1 MNFLKS
7 GLRRDILE
15 NDRAFTLLEVM
26 IAISIIAVA
35 LVTLLGSQS
44 RSLSHA
50 AEAQFNVVAPMLAA
64 LKLAE
69 IERKV
74 VDAENSEGDFDEDF
88 PGYSWKMAIEEAAF
102 DKIKALAGLDPP
114 LQKLELTVSW
124 DGAPYRY
131 SLLYYG
137 RWRE

>member
-1 MNFLKS
+1 MSCAKLCPS
-7 GLRRDILE
+7 RYLGE
-15 NDRAFTLLEVM
+15 NHWAFTLLEVM
-26 IAISIIAVA
+26 IAMSIIAIA

-50 AEAQFNVVAPMLAA
+50 TEAQFNVMAPMLAA

-69 IERKV
+69 VERKV

-88 PGYSWKMAIEEAAF
+88 PGYSWKMEIEEAAF
-102 DKIKALAGLDPP
+102 EKTKALAGLDPP
-114 LQKLELTVSW
+114 LQKLELTVSLS
-124 DGAPYRY
+124 GAPYRY

-137 RWRE
+137 RWQE

>member
-1 MNFLKS
+1 M
-7 GLRRDILE
+7 
-15 NDRAFTLLEVM
+15 
-26 IAISIIAVA
+26 SIIAVA

-44 RSLSHA
+44 KSLSHA
-50 AEAQFNVVAPMLAA
+50 AEAQFNIVAPMLAA

-69 IERKV
+69 VERKV

-88 PGYSWKMAIEEAAF
+88 PGYTWKMAVEEAAF
-102 DKIKALAGLDPP
+102 EKTKVLAGLDPP

-124 DGAPYRY
+124 SGTPYRY

-137 RWRE
+137 RWQE

>member
-1 MNFLKS
+1 
-7 GLRRDILE
+7 
-15 NDRAFTLLEVM
+15 M
-26 IAISIIAVA
+26 IAISIIAFA

-50 AEAQFNVVAPMLAA
+50 AEAQFNVMAPMLAA

-69 IERKV
+69 VERKV

-88 PGYSWKMAIEEAAF
+88 PGYGWKLEIEEASF
-102 DKIKALAGLDPP
+102 DKTKALAGLDPP

-124 DGAPYRY
+124 SGTPYRY

-137 RWRE
+137 RWQE

>member
-1 MNFLKS
+1 MSCAKLCPARY
-7 GLRRDILE
+7 LVE
-15 NDRAFTLLEVM
+15 NHRAFTLLEVM

-50 AEAQFNVVAPMLAA
+50 TEAQFNVMAPMLAA

-69 IERKV
+69 VQRKV
-74 VDAENSEGDFDEDF
+74 VDAENSEGDFEEDF

-102 DKIKALAGLDPP
+102 DKTKALAGLDPP

-124 DGAPYRY
+124 SETPYRY

-137 RWRE
+137 RWQE

>member
-1 MNFLKS
+1 MSCAKS
-7 GLRRDILE
+7 CPTRYLVA
-15 NDRAFTLLEVM
+15 NHRAFTLLEVM

-50 AEAQFNVVAPMLAA
+50 TEAQFNVMAPMLAA

-69 IERKV
+69 VQRKV
-74 VDAENSEGDFDEDF
+74 VDAENSEGDFEEDF

-102 DKIKALAGLDPP
+102 DKTKALAGLDPP

-124 DGAPYRY
+124 HGTPYRY

-137 RWRE
+137 RWQE

>member
-1 MNFLKS
+1 MSCVKS
-7 GLRRDILE
+7 SPAPRLLE
-15 NDRAFTLLEVM
+15 NQRAFTLLEVL
-26 IAISIIAVA
+26 IAMSIIAVA

-44 RSLSHA
+44 KSLSHA

-69 IERKV
+69 VERKV

-88 PGYSWKMAIEEAAF
+88 PGYTWKMAIEKAAF
-102 DKIKALAGLDPP
+102 EKYKALAGLDPP

-124 DGAPYRY
+124 SGTPYRY